1 MGRMSGSTRFMAPE
15 EFQKGRTIDDRT
27 TVFALGRTMSIF
39 LGERAKQVTDVA
51 CPEMPQHR
59 HASVADLAAD
69 FAAEVSA

>member
-1 MGRMSGSTRFMAPE
+1 
-15 EFQKGRTIDDRT
+15 
-27 TVFALGRTMSIF
+27 MSIF

-51 CPEMPQHR
+51 CAEMPQHR